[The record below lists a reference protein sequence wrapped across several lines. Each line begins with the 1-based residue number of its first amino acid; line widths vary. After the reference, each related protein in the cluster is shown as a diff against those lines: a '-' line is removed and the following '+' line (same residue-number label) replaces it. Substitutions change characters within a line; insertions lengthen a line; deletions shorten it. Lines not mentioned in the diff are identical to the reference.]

1 MQSLTEIQDI
11 VKESIPVLEMIYQNL
26 EQRYAEYP
34 EVYEIKLARSK
45 VCSLIET
52 SELMQETIS
61 LQMWSSWRINLFEIK
76 NLVQYLKETFEND

>member
-26 EQRYAEYP
+26 EQRHAEYP